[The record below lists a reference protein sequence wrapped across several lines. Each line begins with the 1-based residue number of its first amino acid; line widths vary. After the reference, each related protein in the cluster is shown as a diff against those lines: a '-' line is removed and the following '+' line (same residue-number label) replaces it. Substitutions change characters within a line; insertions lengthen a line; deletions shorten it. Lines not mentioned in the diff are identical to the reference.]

1 MKELSI
7 CQSPCYLAL
16 VSFPVL
22 SQIKPHAPLLVCPP
36 VNSFKFLPCDHT
48 PPEAHQLLD
57 FSLKSWKS
65 LFCPLTPA
73 LTGMC
78 FFSIGQQSC
87 QQHTPQRHAS
97 PPQPLTHH
105 HPIPSRHRLWLRLR
119 RYRVSQKNLATIS
132 LKVSVGGWGVSRSSP
147 AISQFVSAQF
157 QLHRACHKLLAR
169 EIP

>member
-57 FSLKSWKS
+57 FSPKSWKS

-119 RYRVSQKNLATIS
+119 RYLIVFDPPT
-132 LKVSVGGWGVSRSSP
+132 
-147 AISQFVSAQF
+147 FV
-157 QLHRACHKLLAR
+157 LDL
-169 EIP
+169 

>member
-57 FSLKSWKS
+57 FSQSPGRVYS
-65 LFCPLTPA
+65 VHTQHINA
-73 LTGMC
+73 TC
-78 FFSIGQQSC
+78 FFSISTSPC
-87 QQHTPQRHAS
+87 QHTLEKS
-97 PPQPLTHH
+97 TSTHTGLYL

-119 RYRVSQKNLATIS
+119 RYLIVFDPPT
-132 LKVSVGGWGVSRSSP
+132 
-147 AISQFVSAQF
+147 FVLDQ
-157 QLHRACHKLLAR
+157 
-169 EIP
+169 